1 MGGIRLAEPPETL
14 ETGTD
19 DSDLQRTPSVPGA
32 DVENEPIPLATEVP
46 LIVKKGRVTILTLE
60 IDLHGADILVYHSV
74 SRTSY
79 PGA

>member
-1 MGGIRLAEPPETL
+1 MEPPETL
-14 ETGTD
+14 ETGTA

-32 DVENEPIPLATEVP
+32 DVEKQPLATEKGPVP
-46 LIVKKGRVTILTLE
+46 LTIVKRGRVTILTLE
-60 IDLHGADILVYHSV
+60 IDLRGADILVYHSV